1 MAKKTA
7 IQFDQELD
15 KLYQSR
21 TAVLRHLVRK
31 PSGRSLSFSQAKRS
45 LVLTGRKAEE
55 SLKGIYSR
63 ARGPS
68 AFRQHFRSRGVQKK
82 QWHPKRG
89 KGWGTD
95 VRKRNFKIWYGDNI
109 RDNNCIY
116 IFWAGKRCMYVGRT
130 VRGRGRPQQHFEK
143 GWFARVTRIDIYAT
157 GSPSEIPR
165 LECIAIH
172 NFDPIKNKR
181 KASKAKWTKK
191 CTICKGLKTIERE
204 LQQIFGQRRRRR

>member
-1 MAKKTA
+1 MECKRFFLQRDTYTSPTA
-7 IQFDQELD
+7 N
-15 KLYQSR
+15 
-21 TAVLRHLVRK
+21 
-31 PSGRSLSFSQAKRS
+31 
-45 LVLTGRKAEE
+45 
-55 SLKGIYSR
+55 
-63 ARGPS
+63 S
-68 AFRQHFRSRGVQKK
+68 AS
-82 QWHPKRG
+82 
-89 KGWGTD
+89 T
-95 VRKRNFKIWYGDNI
+95 
-109 RDNNCIY
+109 DNNCIY

>member
-31 PSGRSLSFSQAKRS
+31 PSGRSLSFSQAKR
-45 LVLTGRKAEE
+45 RKAEE

-68 AFRQHFRSRGVQKK
+68 AFRQHFRSGGVQKK

-95 VRKRNFKIWYGDNI
+95 DRKRNFKIWYGDNI